1 MEFKKADSCKIQKSA
16 FSSLA
21 PFFNVLDIGSTL
33 LKSPPFFLAFYFNY
47 LILFITISYFFIITY
62 FNLHISLLYSSMV
75 LSDEKN
81 PALAILTKTFLFHD
95 SLSS

>member
-33 LKSPPFFLAFYFNY
+33 NNFVFIFYLNKYSIKIFILTEYLLHY
-47 LILFITISYFFIITY
+47 LIIILKIKY
-62 FNLHISLLYSSMV
+62 
-75 LSDEKN
+75 
-81 PALAILTKTFLFHD
+81 
-95 SLSS
+95 